1 VHGTACDCRR
11 FIGEWIQ
18 DFLVG
23 EKVLT
28 SSDWFAMARKSRRG
42 CGRGKAI
49 KLVVEEER
57 SEDLSDNF
65 EELDMMEEDVNE
77 EEEKVDEEEMEF
89 CIRSVIQG
97 QPEASSSRSQER
109 NNSAREL
116 PVAKKCEE

>member
-77 EEEKVDEEEMEF
+77 EEEMAF

-109 NNSAREL
+109 NNIAREL